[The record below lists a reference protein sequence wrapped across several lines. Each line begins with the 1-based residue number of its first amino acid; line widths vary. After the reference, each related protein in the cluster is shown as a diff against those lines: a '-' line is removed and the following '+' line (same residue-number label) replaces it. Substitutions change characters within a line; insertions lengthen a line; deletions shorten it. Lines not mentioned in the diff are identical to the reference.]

1 MSNNCVLSLSNIS
14 KSFPGVKA
22 LSNVSLDFRKGE
34 VHAIVG
40 ENGAG
45 KSTLMKIVSGVYI
58 PDSGTITIDNEEVS
72 FKKPREAL
80 EKGVSIIHQELNIAK
95 DLTVAENIYLGEEI
109 RLKGFLPLLDRKR
122 MEQLSENILEKM
134 GVKMDI
140 RRVSDELTASEQQL
154 IEIAKVINRNSKI
167 IIMDEPTS
175 SLSEAE
181 IQVLFKIIDQLKRQ
195 GITIIYISH
204 RMKEIFEICDRVT
217 ILRDGNLIKTM
228 NIKDTNEKE
237 VVANMIGRT
246 ITSYYDKTTRH
257 TQKNEMLRVEDLT
270 IDGVF
275 ENISFTLYE
284 GEILGL
290 SGLVGSKRTD
300 VLECIFGVRKP
311 DKGKV
316 FIRGEEVTIRNPREA
331 HAYKIGFVTEDRRR
345 TGLMLDQ
352 SVLANLVLP
361 SLNHHKNRIGIVDS
375 KWEGQ
380 TTKDYIEKIGIKT
393 PGTFSII
400 RNLSGGNQQKVILSR
415 WLAANSDIL
424 LLDEPTRGIDVN
436 SKAEFYKIMNTF
448 VSNGGGI
455 IMVSSEMP
463 EILGVADRIIVMRE
477 GKMKGELDSENAT
490 ELKII
495 ELASFD

>member
-1 MSNNCVLSLSNIS
+1 MTNEPILSLSNIS
-14 KSFPGVKA
+14 KAFPGVKA
-22 LSNVSLDFRKGE
+22 LNHVSIDFYKGE

-45 KSTLMKIVSGVYI
+45 KSTLMKIISGVYI
-58 PDSGTITIDNEEVS
+58 PDSGVITLDNEEAA
-72 FKKPREAL
+72 FKRPREAL
-80 EKGVSIIHQELNIAK
+80 EKGISIIHQELNIAK

-109 RLKGFLPLLDRKR
+109 RMKGFMPFLDRKL
-122 MEQLSENILEKM
+122 MERLSENILEKM
-134 GVKMDI
+134 GVRIDV
-140 RRVSDELTASEQQL
+140 RRVSDELTASEQQI
-154 IEIAKVINRNSKI
+154 IEIAKVINRKSKI

-181 IQVLFKIIDQLKRQ
+181 IKVLFKIIQQLKQ
-195 GITIIYISH
+195 EGITIIYISH

-217 ILRDGNLIKTM
+217 ILRDGCLIRTS
-228 NIKDTNEKE
+228 NIRDTNEKE

-246 ITSYYDKTTRH
+246 ITSYYDKTLHLR
-257 TQKNEMLRVEDLT
+257 KKEMLRVDDLT
-270 IDGVF
+270 IYGVF

-284 GEILGL
+284 GEILGI

-300 VLECIFGVRKP
+300 VLECIFGVKKP
-311 DKGKV
+311 DKGKI
-316 FIRGEEVTIRNPREA
+316 FIRGKEVTLNNPREA
-331 HAYKIGFVTEDRRR
+331 NDYKIGLVTEDRRR

-361 SLNHHKNRIGIVDS
+361 SLSHHKNKAGIVDS
-375 KWEGQ
+375 KWE
-380 TTKDYIEKIGIKT
+380 TEVTKEYINKISIKT
-393 PGTFSII
+393 PGVSSII

-415 WLAANSDIL
+415 WLAANSEIL

-436 SKAEFYKIMNTF
+436 AKAEFYKIMNAF

-455 IMVSSEMP
+455 LMVSSEMP
-463 EILGVADRIIVMRE
+463 EILGVADRILVMRE
-477 GKMKGELDSENAT
+477 GRIRGELDGSSAT